1 MRDVAIF
8 LNGVYES
15 VLREILEIQAHLP
28 EQILYL
34 QPFSSNRI
42 VELAERL
49 PSVEEP
55 VRLFISTTEDLPT
68 VRYVCQIV
76 GWEDKRQLAGWKLN
90 AINRV
95 MFALQ
100 PNEGGVYGLR
110 EPEKPDIVNLLC
122 VRRMRKLSKPFSVGE
137 LTNARSGEPL
147 STNRS
152 QAGGW
157 VYVVNPDDEW
167 LEGRF

>member
-1 MRDVAIF
+1 MRDAALF

-15 VLREILEIQAHLP
+15 VLQEILGIQAYLP

-42 VELAERL
+42 VELAKRP

-68 VRYVCQIV
+68 VRYVCEIV
-76 GWEDKRQLAGWKLN
+76 GWEDKRELAGWKLN

-95 MFALQ
+95 LFALQ
-100 PNEGGVYGLR
+100 PNEGGVYGLK
-110 EPEKPDIVNLLC
+110 EPEKPDMVNLLC
-122 VRRMRKLSKPFSVGE
+122 VRRMRKLSKPFSVAE
-137 LTNARSGEPL
+137 LINARSGGPL

-157 VYVVNPDDEW
+157 VYVVNPDQEW
-167 LEGRF
+167 LSGYL